1 MQHHWTR
8 STKKQLLKKD
18 FNKDSL
24 FNQISFLED
33 YSGTSTKR
41 KILLLGAADGIM
53 DAIRPILYQYAA
65 HIPQNLLVDGGNIKQ
80 TDESSFKSLYS
91 LALEHHFIPVII
103 NSDTKPLEL
112 WLNQINSSQSSAQI
126 AYFDEQLPGVP
137 PNEASISDSWTM
149 QVQNN
154 PTHTLDLMAYQR
166 HLVYE
171 DKLAQSKQLARK
183 LISLGELNNN
193 IQLSEPILRETN
205 VFSFNSCALKQS
217 ICLDHSNPNPSGLN
231 LNQACQQI
239 RYVGMNEHRQF
250 IHIFGLSDDIT
261 PNQTAAHSLA
271 QMIWYFLEGFVNSKA
286 DYPLKKS
293 NLISYVVDIKHT
305 KDHLTFWKSKNSG
318 RWWVEFPG
326 NSSNQPLIPCT
337 KDDFETCAS
346 GEISDSLLDLF

>member
-24 FNQISFLED
+24 FKKISFLED

-65 HIPQNLLVDGGNIKQ
+65 HIPQDLLVDGGNIKQ

-91 LALEHHFIPVII
+91 FALEHHFIPVII
-103 NSDTKPLEL
+103 NSDAKPLEL
-112 WLNQINSSQSSAQI
+112 WLNQIDSTQSSAQI

-137 PNEASISDSWTM
+137 SNEVITSGSWTM

-154 PTHTLDLMAYQR
+154 PKHTLDLMAYQR

-171 DKLAQSKQLARK
+171 DSLAQSKQLARK

-205 VFSFNSCALKQS
+205 IFSFNSSALKQS

-239 RYVGMNEHRQF
+239 RYVGMNEHSQF
-250 IHIFGLSDDIT
+250 IHIFGLSDDIA

-271 QMIWYFLEGFVNSKA
+271 QMIWYFLEGFVNSKS

-326 NSSNQPLIPCT
+326 ITSSKPLIPCT
-337 KDDFETCAS
+337 KDDFDACAS